1 MSPYRL
7 LLSLAH
13 PDDESFGSGGLIAKY
28 VAQGVEVY
36 LICATNG
43 DVGTVKPEFL
53 DGYSSI
59 AELRLAELACASATL
74 GFKQVF
80 TFGYRDSGMMGS
92 ATSNDPAS
100 LWQAPQEQVTQR
112 VVDVIREI
120 KPHVVMTFNKY
131 GGYGHPDHI
140 AIQRATTE
148 AFYQAGNAAYSA
160 SSLPPYQPQKLYY
173 GSISTALIHF
183 GVFMTRL
190 RGQDPRKLGT
200 NHDIDLVAILDHGE
214 PAHTRVNIS
223 GYYDIWD
230 KANACHASQLGGRST
245 TIPQW
250 LRRLLAPYQSFT
262 RIYPVPSSNRI
273 DEHDLFAGVRADEPA
288 AVRA

>member
-28 VAQGVEVY
+28 VAEGAEVY

-43 DVGTVKPEFL
+43 DVGTLKPEFL
-53 DGYSSI
+53 EGYSTI
-59 AELRLAELACASATL
+59 AERRLSELACASEVL

-92 ATSNDPAS
+92 ETSNDPAS
-100 LWQAPQEQVTQR
+100 LWQASQDEVTRR
-112 VVDVIREI
+112 VVEVIRDI

-148 AFYQAGNAAYSA
+148 AFYKAGDAAYVTA
-160 SSLPPYQPQKLYY
+160 QAPYAPQKLYY
-173 GSISTALIHF
+173 GSISTALIRF
-183 GVFMTRL
+183 GVWMTRL
-190 RGQDPRKLGT
+190 RGQNPRKLGT
-200 NHDIDLVAILDHGE
+200 NHDIDLVAILDHVE
-214 PAHTRVNIS
+214 PAHTRVDVS
-223 GYYDIWD
+223 KYYEIWD
-230 KANACHASQLGGRST
+230 RANACHASQLGGRST
-245 TIPQW
+245 TIPKW

-262 RIYPVPSSNRI
+262 RIHPAPSSNRI
-273 DEHDLFAGVRADEPA
+273 DEHDLFAGVRADERA
-288 AVRA
+288 AVSA